1 MSPEDRLCADRAAW
15 SLGWSAGWYWQTDP
29 RHRLSHVFGAPA
41 GHGCLGRRPW
51 ELPGVDTRHPDWAAQ
66 FDALMAR
73 RPFENVLWR
82 RMDASGRLRQYLLSG
97 EPMFGPKG
105 RFRGF
110 RGVGHEASE
119 SLMTLGEVARSV
131 GDRVSTIA
139 VHAREA
145 CEQSGLSA
153 SLRTLLEEIEQAAVR
168 ALADCQRL
176 DDPLAITVAGGRGTI
191 A

>member
-1 MSPEDRLCADRAAW
+1 MSQEDRLAADYAGW

-29 RHRLSHVFGAPA
+29 RHRLNHVFGAPA
-41 GHGCLGRRPW
+41 GHRPLGRRPW
-51 ELPGVDTRHPDWAAQ
+51 ELPGVDTHHPDWAAQ

-82 RMDASGRLRQYLLSG
+82 RQDASGRLRQYLVSG

-119 SLMTLGEVARSV
+119 TLMALGEVVRSV

-139 VHAREA
+139 AHARQA
-145 CEQSGLSA
+145 CEQAGVPA
-153 SLRTLLEEIEQAAVR
+153 SLRTLLEEIEQSASR
-168 ALADCQRL
+168 ALTDCHKL
-176 DDPLAITVAGGRGTI
+176 DDPLVFTVGCGRGTI
-191 A
+191 G